1 MPMMSKILFIDTAT
15 DYVFLS
21 LVLDGKEVGS
31 FYKNDLKNHAVTIMP
46 LLDELLKNANLVLKD
61 INEVIIGIGPGSY
74 TGVRIGVSIAKMIG
88 YLNNVPVKT
97 VSSLALIASSS
108 DESNVLALIDARRG
122 NAFMGFYHQEG
133 GILTELVADT
143 LENIESYKQKITVP
157 YTVLTAGKPDVEKIL
172 LSSLIKDVENIH
184 ELVPNYLQVTEAERN
199 KGMQ

>member
-21 LVLDGKEVGS
+21 LVLEGKEVGS

-108 DESNVLALIDARRG
+108 DKSNVLASIDARRG
-122 NAFMGFYHQEG
+122 NAFMGFYHQED
-133 GILTELVADT
+133 GILTESVADT

-157 YTVLTAGKPDVEKIL
+157 YTVLTVGKPNVEKIL
-172 LSSLIKDVENIH
+172 ASSLLKDVKNIH